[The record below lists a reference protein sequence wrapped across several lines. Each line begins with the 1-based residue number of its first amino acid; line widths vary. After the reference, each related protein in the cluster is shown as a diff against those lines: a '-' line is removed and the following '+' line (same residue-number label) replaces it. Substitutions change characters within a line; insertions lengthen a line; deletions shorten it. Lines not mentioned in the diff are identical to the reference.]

1 MLSGSSFPTNPCLR
15 LLNLSKTKL
24 KPVANLTS
32 KKASTS
38 IVRSTCIAHDG
49 VTFVTGSENGLISI
63 WSPGESNDLDEANG
77 NSMKSQKKTK
87 SKKTP
92 YSK

>member
-1 MLSGSSFPTNPCLR
+1 MR

-32 KKASTS
+32 KKASAS

-63 WSPGESNDLDEANG
+63 WSPGETNLEEENG